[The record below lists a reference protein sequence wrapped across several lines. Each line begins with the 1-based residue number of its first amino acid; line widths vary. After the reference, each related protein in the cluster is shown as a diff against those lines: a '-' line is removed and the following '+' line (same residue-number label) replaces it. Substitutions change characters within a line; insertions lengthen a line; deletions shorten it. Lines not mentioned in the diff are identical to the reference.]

1 MQCERSTMQ
10 SAEFHCTEIEPLLL
24 IWFPPKG
31 SRLTV
36 HLSHFQSQ
44 TALTSLYYFEP
55 LGPRLFSTGQLE
67 PFSVQVP
74 DWPAPHFPISVIF
87 SLGRATFYFSARPQI
102 RLKVVPVKSCLWFS
116 FNPKGTGTCTL
127 SGLQC
132 IVYQCATLIVL
143 NHPVVLTILDKYTP
157 RLKDRTLLG
166 VREHLTRQKVNSA
179 RVLTWVFICVK
190 IDILQRWL

>member
-1 MQCERSTMQ
+1 MWAQHNAKRRIPLHWNWTAALDLISTQ
-10 SAEFHCTEIEPLLL
+10 GFQTDRTLEP
-24 IWFPPKG
+24 FSVPDC
-31 SRLTV
+31 
-36 HLSHFQSQ
+36 
-44 TALTSLYYFEP
+44 TALTNLYYFEP
-55 LGPRLFSTGQLE
+55 LGPRLFSTGPLE

-127 SGLQC
+127 FGLQC

-143 NHPVVLTILDKYTP
+143 NHPVVLIILDKYTP
-157 RLKDRTLLG
+157 RLKDHTLDSTESEFGKSLDLSF
-166 VREHLTRQKVNSA
+166 HLCKNWHFAT
-179 RVLTWVFICVK
+179 LTLISF
-190 IDILQRWL
+190 

>member
-31 SRLTV
+31 SRLIV

-102 RLKVVPVKSCLWFS
+102 RLKVVPVKSCFWFS
-116 FNPKGTGTCTL
+116 FNPREYRNL
-127 SGLQC
+127 HF
-132 IVYQCATLIVL
+132 VWRAMYRVAFIVL
-143 NHPVVLTILDKYTP
+143 NHPVVLICTKAQGSHTGCH
-157 RLKDRTLLG
+157 RTLTGLWQESWLEFSS
-166 VREHLTRQKVNSA
+166 VKK
-179 RVLTWVFICVK
+179 VK